1 MTRKSA
7 LYSSIVIRRIFCF
20 PLVLA
25 IDASTGF
32 STCSF
37 DANSWLTLFRIEKV
51 SRGWSFSSIIRTSF
65 LSYSCLFLLLVEVEL
80 LLEGEGVKGSG
91 GDIEEGRENKEGR
104 FFFSLSAYISLV
116 GAASFITEPC
126 SKNYG
131 GSCYWARYIGKNKS
145 TT

>member
-1 MTRKSA
+1 MTRKSI

-32 STCSF
+32 STCSL

-65 LSYSCLFLLLVEVEL
+65 LSYSCFFLLLVEVEL
-80 LLEGEGVKGSG
+80 LLEGEGVEG
-91 GDIEEGRENKEGR
+91 GGGGNEEGREDEEGR
-104 FFFSLSAYISLV
+104 SFFSLSA
-116 GAASFITEPC
+116 
-126 SKNYG
+126 
-131 GSCYWARYIGKNKS
+131 
-145 TT
+145 